1 MAAPGDFDG
10 WLVRRLDSLD
20 VDGDVYAAYILGVL
34 REEEEEDDDDDDGD
48 TASALRDIL
57 SPFLEEDALEDV
69 CKEIINQW
77 ALSSAHGT
85 AKSDEK
91 DAEVQAIASLIEK
104 QAQIVVK
111 QKEASEEEK
120 LRKAALLAQYA
131 NVTDDEEYPLRLPE
145 LVVGVGLRTRLWW
158 SVPAPDR
165 VPSLGVVPLIGASPV
180 LPAVG
185 RALVMSHFRR
195 RSSPGHDGSAGG
207 LLGGGT
213 ALTGP
218 EGWERIVLICSGD
231 GSPSSG
237 NPGPDL
243 MCSPHSSVTSA
254 IVFFNPG
261 TEEEDPEESGAAAA
275 PAAYDGSKS
284 LFKNTNMEDVLNA
297 KKLEREKARGESQ
310 KKKEQDKMQRDK
322 DKVARQERKDKEK
335 KRTQKGERRR

>member
-131 NVTDDEEYPLRLPE
+131 NVTDDE
-145 LVVGVGLRTRLWW
+145 
-158 SVPAPDR
+158 D
-165 VPSLGVVPLIGASPV
+165 
-180 LPAVG
+180 
-185 RALVMSHFRR
+185 
-195 RSSPGHDGSAGG
+195 
-207 LLGGGT
+207 
-213 ALTGP
+213 
-218 EGWERIVLICSGD
+218 
-231 GSPSSG
+231 
-237 NPGPDL
+237 
-243 MCSPHSSVTSA
+243 
-254 IVFFNPG
+254 
-261 TEEEDPEESGAAAA
+261 EEEDPEESGAAAA